1 MPGSELR
8 SFGNAARPNAGGAD
22 ANVFARAVDDRAD
35 AAEVRVPT
43 PAGNVVR
50 VADGVAV
57 VWLFAANFTCECHG
71 CSSLGMINQAN
82 SNATREPGRAG
93 SDLVAKACREVFLG
107 APGSIAE
114 PLLRPHRMETGPQ
127 TSAPIA

>member
-1 MPGSELR
+1 MLANAFHDGS
-8 SFGNAARPNAGGAD
+8 
-22 ANVFARAVDDRAD
+22 D
-35 AAEVRVPT
+35 AAQIRI
-43 PAGNVVR
+43 PAAAPHIVR
-50 VADGVAV
+50 VADDVSKTR
-57 VWLFAANFTCECHG
+57 LLAANFTCECHG